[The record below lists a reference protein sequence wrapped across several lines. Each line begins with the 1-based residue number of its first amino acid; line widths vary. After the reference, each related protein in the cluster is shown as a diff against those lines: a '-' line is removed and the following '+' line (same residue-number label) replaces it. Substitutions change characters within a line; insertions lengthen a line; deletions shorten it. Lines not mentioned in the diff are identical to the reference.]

1 MPTAENAAAP
11 LLNVAEM
18 QGRGRALVAAQPL
31 RGGQVVL
38 RDSPI
43 LLYSALPFTG
53 GPSSSSSTTIHRYC
67 DHCFR
72 ALQSA
77 PVLCPSCR
85 HHAFCSPAC
94 LGVASVS
101 SHSPWACQT
110 LARLID
116 CSSFLGQPPELQV
129 QARFLVA
136 SYNLSITSPEDF
148 QVLQSLQG
156 RDICSDDTA
165 SSVQLLHPLIASV
178 CPPPPTPFP
187 HGFSPE
193 LSANLLSKDKLNA
206 FGLMEP
212 FGAGGERSVRA
223 YGIYPR
229 ASFFN
234 HDCLPNACR
243 FDYVDTVP
251 DHNTDIVVRMIHDV
265 PQGREI
271 CVSYFPVNLNYPS
284 RQKRLAE
291 DYGFRCECDRCNVEA
306 NWSDHEEDV
315 DDGVEEM
322 EDEGGDEMEGSS
334 DADIEAEKE
343 NDFPHEYFF
352 VRYVCNR
359 ENCFGTLAP
368 LPPSADGAASEI
380 MECNV
385 CGQLKRANDGEE
397 EEMGE

>member
-271 CVSYFPVNLNYPS
+271 C
-284 RQKRLAE
+284 
-291 DYGFRCECDRCNVEA
+291 
-306 NWSDHEEDV
+306 
-315 DDGVEEM
+315 
-322 EDEGGDEMEGSS
+322 GSS